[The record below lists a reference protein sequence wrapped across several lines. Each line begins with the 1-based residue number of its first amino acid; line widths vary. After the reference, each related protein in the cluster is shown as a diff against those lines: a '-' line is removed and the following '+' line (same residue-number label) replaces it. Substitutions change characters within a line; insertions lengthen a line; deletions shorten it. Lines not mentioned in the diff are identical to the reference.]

1 LTPIGARKNAG
12 SQVGHPKPKHGPERR
27 VCESSAIWTSRT
39 ELVNVGAVKFCSRV
53 QIAQDP
59 TVIKVLRLLS
69 LAVFA
74 PSSLLLAAEPADNAT
89 HLITVST
96 AHSALSFDVGADGR
110 LYHVAYGPSDSAASP
125 QKAPPR
131 EIEFYPPSGDGFIL
145 EPALQA
151 IHSDGNTSTDLIFEK
166 QTSSSIE
173 PDVKLTRVELHDP
186 FYPFFVTLC
195 FKAYQEADVIEQ
207 WSEIRH
213 DENRAVTLER
223 FASSA
228 MLAPKSAAYWLTQ
241 FHGDWADEAQWVEE
255 RLAAGMKVLDSKI
268 GVRAHQFRTP
278 SFLISLEQ
286 EAQEEKGTVIGGSL
300 EWSGSFQF
308 AFEVDPKNRLRALC
322 GINPF
327 GSEYHLQP
335 QQTFTTPGMLW
346 TWSDHGKGQVSRNFH
361 RWARRYG
368 LRDGNKPRPVLLN
381 NWEATGFNFD
391 EARIVALFDGA
402 RVLGAET
409 FLLDDGWFGNRH
421 PRNDDKAGLG
431 DWQVNTN
438 KLPHGLSYLAE
449 EAKKR
454 GVNFGI
460 WLEPEM
466 VNPASDLFEQHP
478 EWAIGQRHREPILGR
493 NQRVLDLSRPEVR
506 EFTWDVIR
514 NTLGPNPGISYV
526 KWDCNCYVTQ
536 PGSTWLGPNEQ
547 SHLLID
553 YQHSLYEIMGRF
565 ATNYP
570 QVMRMLCSGGA
581 GRLDYGALK
590 YFHSFWP
597 SDNTDPARRVF
608 IQWGFSHFF
617 PPNSMA
623 AHVTRMGNRP
633 LKFTLDVAMSGA
645 LGLDLDVG
653 KLSSQ
658 QRKQIADAVALYKSE
673 VRDLITQGELYRL
686 ESPYAGPC
694 AALDLVSPDRSR
706 AILFAYQLKQGA
718 SQAIRPLGLDRAKRY
733 RVREIGLAPGEI
745 SKLAAQDKVVEGEA
759 LANEGLLVPL
769 ETPYSSAVIQ
779 LTAE

>member
-1 LTPIGARKNAG
+1 AKDL
-12 SQVGHPKPKHGPERR
+12 
-27 VCESSAIWTSRT
+27 
-39 ELVNVGAVKFCSRV
+39 
-53 QIAQDP
+53 
-59 TVIKVLRLLS
+59 
-69 LAVFA
+69 A
-74 PSSLLLAAEPADNAT
+74 PSPEK
-89 HLITVST
+89 
-96 AHSALSFDVGADGR
+96 
-110 LYHVAYGPSDSAASP
+110 
-125 QKAPPR
+125 KAPR
-131 EIEFYPPSGDGFIL
+131 ELEFYPASGDGFIL

-151 IHSDGNTSTDLIFEK
+151 THSDGNTSTDLIFVG
-166 QTSSSIE
+166 QTTTSLE
-173 PDVKLTRVELHDP
+173 PDIVLTRIELKDP
-186 FYPFFVTLC
+186 FYPFSVTLC
-195 FKAYQEADVIEQ
+195 FKAYEQSDVIEE
-207 WSEIRH
+207 WSEIRN
-213 DENRAVTLER
+213 DENRPVTLSR
-223 FASSA
+223 FASSGLL
-228 MLAPKSAAYWLTQ
+228 MLNSKQYWLTHL
-241 FHGDWADEAQWVEE
+241 HGDWADEAQWIEE
-255 RLAAGMKVLDSKI
+255 RLTSGIKVLDSKI

-278 SFLISLEQ
+278 CFMIGLNQ
-286 EAQEEKGTVIGGSL
+286 PAQEETGTVIGGSL

-308 AFEVDPKNRLRALC
+308 ALEVDMKHRLRMLS

-327 GSEYHLQP
+327 GSEYHLAP
-335 QQTFTTPGMLW
+335 EQTFVTPSMLW
-346 TWSDHGKGQVSRNFH
+346 SWSNHGKGEVSRNFH

-368 LRDGNKPRPVLLN
+368 IRDGTKPRPVLLN

-402 RVLGAET
+402 RALGADT

-438 KLPHGLSYLAE
+438 KLPHGLSYLAD

-454 GVNFGI
+454 GVKFGI

-478 EWAIGQRHREPILGR
+478 DWAIGQRHREPILGR

-506 EFTWDVIR
+506 EFTWKVIQD
-514 NTLGPNPGISYV
+514 TLTPNPGISYV

-536 PGSTWLGPNEQ
+536 PGSTWLGPEQQ

-553 YQHSLYEIMGRF
+553 YQRSLYEVMGRF

-617 PPNSMA
+617 PAGAIA

-645 LGLDLDVG
+645 MGLDLDVG
-653 KLSSQ
+653 KLTQ
-658 QRKQIADAVALYKSE
+658 DERKQIAQAVALYKT
-673 VRDLITQGELYRL
+673 DLRELVSQGDLYRL
-686 ESPYAGPC
+686 ESPYA
-694 AALDLVSPDRSR
+694 SPR
-706 AILFAYQLKQGA
+706 ASLIFVDANRARAVLFVYQIKAGH
-718 SQAIRPLGLDRAKRY
+718 STPLRLNGLDRQRQY
-733 RVREIGLAPGEI
+733 RIREVNLPGGAT
-745 SKLAAQDKVVEGEA
+745 SQLSVQDKTLRGD
-759 LANEGLLVPL
+759 LLGKEGLVPPPH
-769 ETPYSSAVIQ
+769 EEFSSSVIE
-779 LTAE
+779 LTGN

>member
-1 LTPIGARKNAG
+1 MRALG
-12 SQVGHPKPKHGPERR
+12 
-27 VCESSAIWTSRT
+27 
-39 ELVNVGAVKFCSRV
+39 
-53 QIAQDP
+53 
-59 TVIKVLRLLS
+59 LLC
-69 LAVFA
+69 LAFFA
-74 PSSLLLAAEPADNAT
+74 PLTLLFAAEPANTAT
-89 HLITVST
+89 NLITIST
-96 AHSALSFDVGADGR
+96 AHTSLSFGVGPDGR
-110 LYHVAYGPSDSAASP
+110 LYHAGYGASEAAASLE
-125 QKAPPR
+125 KTPPR

-166 QTSSSIE
+166 QTSTSVE
-173 PDVKLTRVELHDP
+173 PDVKVTRVELHDP

-207 WSEIRH
+207 WTEIRH
-213 DENRAVTLER
+213 DENRPVTLGR

-228 MLAPKSAAYWLTQ
+228 LLAPKTPAYWLTQ
-241 FHGDWADEAQWVEE
+241 LHGDWADEAQWIEE
-255 RLAAGMKVLDSKI
+255 RLTPGIKVLDSKI

-278 SFLISLEQ
+278 SFLIALDQ
-286 EAQEEKGTVIGGSL
+286 QAQEENGTVIGGSL

-308 AFEVDPKNRLRALC
+308 AFEIDQKSRLRALC

-327 GSEYHLQP
+327 GSEYHLLP

-346 TWSDHGKGQVSRNFH
+346 TWSDRGKGQVSRNFH

-368 LRDGNKPRPVLLN
+368 LRDGGKPRPVLLN

-438 KLPHGLSYLAE
+438 KLPHGLSYLAD

-478 EWAIGQRHREPILGR
+478 EWAIGQKHREPILGR

-506 EFTWDVIR
+506 EFTWKVIQD
-514 NTLGPNPGISYV
+514 TLTPNPGISYV

-570 QVMRMLCSGGA
+570 QVMSMLCSGGA

-617 PPNSMA
+617 PPSSMA
-623 AHVTRMGNRP
+623 THVTRMGDRP
-633 LKFTLDVAMSGA
+633 IKFTLDVAMSGA
-645 LGLDLDVG
+645 LGLDLDVR
-653 KLSSQ
+653 KLTPQ
-658 QRKQIADAVALYKSE
+658 ERKQIADAVALYKTE
-673 VRDLITQGELYRL
+673 IRDLVTQGDLYRL
-686 ESPYAGPC
+686 ESPYAGPR

-706 AILFAYQLKQGA
+706 AVLFIYQLKEGPN
-718 SQAIRPLGLDRAKRY
+718 SPIRLQGLDRRKTY
-733 RVREIGLAPGEI
+733 RLREVNLSPGET
-745 SKLAAQDKVVEGEA
+745 SNPGAQDRTVPGEF
-759 LANEGLLVPL
+759 LSSDGLLVPL
-769 ETPYSSAVIQ
+769 AGSYRSAVIQ